1 MTKALNDY
9 KIISEVQKIEEQV
22 IIMSDTIAA
31 IATGM
36 ANSGIGIIRISGERA
51 IEIADK
57 IFVPAN
63 NKKKISDMPSYTA
76 AYGTITYGDR
86 LYDEAIALVMR
97 APHTY
102 TTEDVVELDC
112 HGGITL
118 LKQVFELILTL
129 DVRPAEPGE
138 FTKRA
143 FLNGRIDMSQAEAVM
158 DLIHAKNESAVDAS
172 LKKVQGGLKDIITD
186 MREKILYQVA
196 YIESALDDPENY
208 SLEAFP
214 QKLDTVVDNLLITTE
229 KLIKSSSNGRLI
241 NEGIRTVIV
250 GKPNAG
256 KSSVLNMLLDEDRA
270 IVTDIEGTTRDTLE
284 EYINID
290 GISLNI
296 VDTAGIRSTEDVVE
310 RIGVDKAI
318 DTIEDA
324 DLILY
329 IVDGSV
335 PLNENDHTIM
345 GKLHGKKVITLIN
358 KNDMDIV
365 VDKLW
370 ITSHFDTKIIEISA
384 KNKTGKDELYE
395 TLKEMF
401 FNNELSYNDE
411 IYITSLRHKNLL
423 MEARESL
430 YKVRESIYM
439 DMGEDF
445 FTIDLMAAYA
455 SLGRIIGE
463 ELEDD
468 LVDKIF
474 SEFCMGK

>member
-1 MTKALNDY
+1 MN
-9 KIISEVQKIEEQV
+9 
-22 IIMSDTIAA
+22 DTIAA

-36 ANSGIGIIRISGERA
+36 GNSGIGIIRISGESA
-51 IEIADK
+51 IKIADK
-57 IFVPAN
+57 IFTPKN
-63 NKKKISDMPSYTA
+63 ENKKILNMPSYTA
-76 AYGTITYGDR
+76 AYGVIAYNNEV
-86 LYDEAIALVMR
+86 YDEAVVLVMR

-102 TTEDVVELDC
+102 TKEDVVELDC

-118 LKQVFELILTL
+118 LKKIFELIINLGA
-129 DVRPAEPGE
+129 RPAEPGE

-158 DLIHAKNESAVDAS
+158 DLIHAKNESAVKASVKKIQGS
-172 LKKVQGGLKDIITD
+172 LKSVITD
-186 MREKILYQVA
+186 MREKILYNIA

-208 SLEAFP
+208 SLDEFP
-214 QKLDTVVDNLLITTE
+214 HKLKSVVENLLITIN
-229 KLIKSSSNGRLI
+229 KLIKSSADGRLI

-296 VDTAGIRSTEDVVE
+296 VDTAGIRDTEDVVE

-318 DTIEDA
+318 DTIDDA

-335 PLNENDHTIM
+335 PLNKNDYTIM
-345 GKLHGKKVITLIN
+345 DKLHGKKVITIIN
-358 KNDMDIV
+358 KNDMNIV

-370 ITSHFDTKIIEISA
+370 ISDNFDTKIVELSA
-384 KNKTGKDELYE
+384 KERTGRDDLYKI
-395 TLKEMF
+395 LKEMF

-423 MEARESL
+423 LEARDSL
-430 YKVRESIYM
+430 NKVLESISLN
-439 DMGEDF
+439 MGEDF
-445 FTIDLMAAYA
+445 FTIDLMSAYT
-455 SLGRIIGE
+455 SLGKIIGE

-468 LVDKIF
+468 LVNKIF

>member
-1 MTKALNDY
+1 MN
-9 KIISEVQKIEEQV
+9 
-22 IIMSDTIAA
+22 DTIAA

-36 ANSGIGIIRISGERA
+36 GNSGIGIIRISGECA
-51 IEIADK
+51 IKIVDK
-57 IFVPAN
+57 IFIPK
-63 NKKKISDMPSYTA
+63 NKDKSIINMPSYTA
-76 AYGTITYGDR
+76 AYGIISYNGEI
-86 LYDEAIALVMR
+86 YDEVIALVMR

-102 TTEDVVELDC
+102 TKEDVVELDC

-118 LKQVFELILTL
+118 LKRIFELIIKLG
-129 DVRPAEPGE
+129 VRPAEPGE

-143 FLNGRIDMSQAEAVM
+143 FLNGRIDMSQAEAIM
-158 DLIHAKNESAVDAS
+158 DLVHAKNEAAIKAS
-172 LKKVQGGLKDIITD
+172 IKKVQGSLKTVITD
-186 MREKILYQVA
+186 IREKILYNIA

-208 SLEAFP
+208 SLDKFP
-214 QKLDTVVDNLLITTE
+214 HELKNIVENLLITVN
-229 KLIKSSSNGRLI
+229 KLIKSSTDGRLI

-296 VDTAGIRSTEDVVE
+296 VDTAGIRDTEDVVE

-318 DTIEDA
+318 DTIDDA

-335 PLNENDHTIM
+335 PLNENDYTIM
-345 GKLHGKKVITLIN
+345 DKLRGKKVITIIN

-370 ITSHFDTKIIEISA
+370 ISDNFDTKIVELSA
-384 KNKTGKDELYE
+384 KEKTGREELYSI
-395 TLKEMF
+395 LKEMF

-423 MEARESL
+423 LETRDSL
-430 YKVRESIYM
+430 NKVLESISLN
-439 DMGEDF
+439 MGEDF
-445 FTIDLMAAYA
+445 FTIDLMSAYT
-455 SLGRIIGE
+455 SLGKIIGE

-468 LVDKIF
+468 LVNKIF